1 MPIACSHRPTHEE
14 QGLACILGVLDQAVT
29 DAERRCLPYGHEF
42 SKIAKHSRI
51 MCVIRIDRF
60 N

>member
-14 QGLACILGVLDQAVT
+14 QGLASILGVLDKAVA
-29 DAERRCLPYGHEF
+29 DAEWRCFPYGHEIG
-42 SKIAKHSRI
+42 KIAKHSRI